1 MASVIKI
8 KRSAVSGTP
17 PTTNKLDTAELAINT
32 ADGIMYSANSTVVF
46 EIGSTLNSLSV
57 NSQSFPAQAP
67 ASDGLVM
74 KAYANGQM
82 YWQADNSTGV
92 GTINTFTRYEFTA
105 TNAQTNFAGNDNDSQ
120 SLNYTANS
128 GLTVFLNGLLL
139 EHGTDYTATNSANVV
154 LIEGAEAD
162 DTLEIFAFHIGSANN
177 ITISANNNVGIGN
190 TSPADD
196 LSIQGSLYVSGNVS
210 INSTITDSSG
220 RALAVY
226 YANGDIAW
234 GN

>member
-17 PTTNKLDTAELAINT
+17 PTTSKLDTAELAINT

-46 EIGSTLNSLSV
+46 EIGSNLSSLSV
-57 NSQSFPAQAP
+57 NSQSFPSQPP
-67 ASDGLVM
+67 ATDGLVM

-105 TNAQTNFAGNDNDSQ
+105 SSGQTNFAGNDNDSQ

-128 GLTVFLNGLLL
+128 GVTVYLNGILL
-139 EHGTDYTATNSANVV
+139 EHGTDYTANNSANVV
-154 LIEGAEAD
+154 LTNAAD
-162 DTLEIFAFHIGSANN
+162 VDDVLEVFAFHVGSANN
-177 ITISANNNVGIGN
+177 ITIASNNNVGIGN

-196 LSIQGSLYVSGNVS
+196 LSVEGSLYVSGNVS
-210 INSTITDSSG
+210 INSTIKDSSG

>member
-17 PTTNKLDTAELAINT
+17 PTTSKLDTAELAINT

-57 NSQSFPAQAP
+57 NSQSFPSQAP

-82 YWQADNSTGV
+82 YWQADNSQGV
-92 GTINTFTRYEFTA
+92 GTINTFTRFEFTA
-105 TNAQTNFAGNDNDSQ
+105 TSGQTNFAGNDNDSQ

-128 GLTVFLNGLLL
+128 GVTIFLNGILL
-139 EHGTDYTATNSANVV
+139 ENGTDYAATNSANVV
-154 LIEGAEAD
+154 LTNAADAD
-162 DTLEIFAFHIGSANN
+162 DVLEVFAYHIGSANN
-177 ITISANNNVGIGN
+177 ITISSNNNVGIGN
-190 TSPADD
+190 TTPADD
-196 LSIQGSLYVSGNVS
+196 LSIEGSLYVSGNVS
-210 INSTITDSSG
+210 INSTFKDSSG

>member
-17 PTTNKLDTAELAINT
+17 PTTSKLDTAELAINT

-46 EIGSTLNSLSV
+46 EIGSTLSSLSV
-57 NSQSFPAQAP
+57 NSQSFPSTSP

-82 YWQADNSTGV
+82 YWEADNSTGV
-92 GTINTFTRYEFTA
+92 GTINTFTRFEFTA
-105 TNAQTNFAGNDNDSQ
+105 TSGQTNFAGNDNDSQ

-128 GLTVFLNGLLL
+128 GVTIFLNGILL
-139 EHGTDYTATNSANVV
+139 ENTTDYTATNSANVV
-154 LIEGAEAD
+154 LTNAAD
-162 DTLEIFAFHIGSANN
+162 VDDVLEVFAYHVGSANS

-196 LSIQGSLYVSGNVS
+196 LSVQGTLFVSGNVS
-210 INSTITDSSG
+210 INSTLKDSSG